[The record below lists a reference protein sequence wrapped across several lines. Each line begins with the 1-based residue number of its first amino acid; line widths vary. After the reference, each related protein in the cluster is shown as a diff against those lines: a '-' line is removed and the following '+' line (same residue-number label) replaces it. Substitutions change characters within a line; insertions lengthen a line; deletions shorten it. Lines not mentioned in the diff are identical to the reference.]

1 MALAA
6 TMLESARQSTD
17 SKCVW
22 AGCGSTAEA
31 TLSRRPLC
39 RLHFYEIA
47 SQRLAECSGRF
58 AETLVNEGERAAALT
73 LLSEI
78 ITQTTNLAAS
88 AKYLSAS
95 QRDQFLELSMSAMDV
110 SKRIQRYPRTEAQ
123 ILVALYRSGDPTRVC
138 ESTRTIN
145 ISKRG
150 ACVETRISWDVG
162 ENLWIENS
170 KLGRR
175 ALARTA
181 WVTKAGA
188 TSGAMGIEILDWE
201 DFWDLEQKFAK

>member
-1 MALAA
+1 
-6 TMLESARQSTD
+6 MLESARQASD

-22 AGCGSTAEA
+22 AACGKAAEA

-58 AETLVNEGERAAALT
+58 AETLANEGERAAALAF
-73 LLSEI
+73 LSEI

-110 SKRIQRYPRTEAQ
+110 SKRIQRFPRTEVQ
-123 ILVALYRSGDPTRVC
+123 ILLALYRSGDPTRVC

-150 ACVETRISWDVG
+150 ACVETRIPWDVG
-162 ENLWIENS
+162 ENVWIEDS

-181 WVTKAGA
+181 WVTKDGA
-188 TSGAMGIEILDWE
+188 TSGAMGVEILDWE

>member
-1 MALAA
+1 
-6 TMLESARQSTD
+6 MLESARQSTD

-88 AKYLSAS
+88 AKYLSAL

-123 ILVALYRSGDPTRVC
+123 ILVALYLC
-138 ESTRTIN
+138 
-145 ISKRG
+145 
-150 ACVETRISWDVG
+150 
-162 ENLWIENS
+162 
-170 KLGRR
+170 
-175 ALARTA
+175 
-181 WVTKAGA
+181 
-188 TSGAMGIEILDWE
+188 
-201 DFWDLEQKFAK
+201 FAKIPCALKIVRF